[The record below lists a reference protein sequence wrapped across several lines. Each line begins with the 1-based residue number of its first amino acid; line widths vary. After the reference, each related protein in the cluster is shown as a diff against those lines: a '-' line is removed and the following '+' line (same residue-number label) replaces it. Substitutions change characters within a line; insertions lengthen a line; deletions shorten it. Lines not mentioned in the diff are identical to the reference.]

1 MAFLG
6 LLLMMSPFM
15 MASVSMMVAGVAL
28 VYSGVVSIIDGIR
41 MKKHEDA

>member
-1 MAFLG
+1 
-6 LLLMMSPFM
+6 